1 MKLYNVSVE
10 IMYSGYYDSSHIYF
24 EQRLVVANSEED
36 SINFVKKDLSRI
48 DYSKSCLE
56 ILGITS
62 FHIDLDK
69 VSRKRVVGYFKNK

>member
-10 IMYSGYYDSSHIYF
+10 IMYSESYDSFHIYF
-24 EQRLVVANSEED
+24 DQRLVVANSEED
-36 SINFVKKDLSRI
+36 SISFVKKDLSRF
-48 DYSKSCLE
+48 DYSNCCLE
-56 ILGITS
+56 VLGITS